1 MSGETQIAQSVRG
14 MDMSLTTYRNKNH
27 GKRIIDWDLNIF
39 IPEELDEGGDSVYDP
54 ASWCIHVYVHADGAQ
69 DEWDEPIRLTAEEI
83 ISLGLNRD
91 PYFKD
96 EVDTWYGLEGFRLDY
111 WDKMSDRLKM
121 YFDRLPKYYEDLI

>member
-1 MSGETQIAQSVRG
+1 MLSVKG
-14 MDMSLTTYRNKNH
+14 MDMSLTIYRNKNH
-27 GKRIIDWDLNIF
+27 GKRLIDWDLNIF

-54 ASWCIHVYVHADGAQ
+54 ASWSIHVYVYGDNGH

-83 ISLGLNRD
+83 RALGLNKD

-96 EVDTWYGLEGFRLDY
+96 EVDTWYGLAGFKLDY
-111 WDKMSDRLKM
+111 WDKMSDRLKE